1 MMTWLLLAIGGHI
14 ANAAAFLVDKM
25 LLSQAFKRS
34 ATYAVLMGGLSTIVI
49 VASPWVSA
57 WPDRSLF
64 PYVLAFGG
72 CFVFALWAF
81 FEAMRREE
89 ASRVVPIV
97 GALVPLFTLLGES
110 LFLGGVLSSRELIG
124 FLFLVLSTILFT
136 RGSHKR
142 SSVSWKVIGFSALAA
157 FLFASASLNGKFAFD
172 HAPFVGVLILS
183 RLCGFVTALLI
194 ALIADTATRTEIR
207 NVFFPAKK
215 KTKKQFSLGTK
226 ASAIIGQLLG
236 GAGFICVHLAMIQ
249 GSAAIVN
256 ALQAVQ
262 YGILVLLAWIG
273 GSHLRKIL
281 NEETS
286 SKTLLQ
292 KGIGI
297 LAVATGLWFLTQS

>member
-1 MMTWLLLAIGGHI
+1 M
-14 ANAAAFLVDKM
+14 
-25 LLSQAFKRS
+25 
-34 ATYAVLMGGLSTIVI
+34 
-49 VASPWVSA
+49 
-57 WPDRSLF
+57 
-64 PYVLAFGG
+64 
-72 CFVFALWAF
+72 
-81 FEAMRREE
+81 
-89 ASRVVPIV
+89 
-97 GALVPLFTLLGES
+97 
-110 LFLGGVLSSRELIG
+110 LSSRELIG

-273 GSHLRKIL
+273 GCIFAR
-281 NEETS
+281 
-286 SKTLLQ
+286 
-292 KGIGI
+292 
-297 LAVATGLWFLTQS
+297 F